1 MRRRTLDNN
10 RQVTKHAVFRSLHTW
25 QRALRGTW
33 DICNGFSPADLR
45 SEHRNIRPLS
55 REVPVPP
62 DPARRVSAAPA
73 PKPPPRTRKSGENGA
88 LRLQVR
94 LLHPTTGS
102 KSRPFCNSDRDVST
116 VQHSMDAYG
125 CLWTSPIRVGVDN
138 VFPAVRPLARI
149 LPGEFDAIH
158 CLLRG

>member
-1 MRRRTLDNN
+1 MSFDSTCNRVEHCLRRRTLDNN
-10 RQVTKHAVFRSLHTW
+10 RQVTKHAVFRSLHIW

-33 DICNGFSPADLR
+33 DICNGFSPTDLR

-55 REVPVPP
+55 REVHVRP

-125 CLWTSPIRVGVDN
+125 RRPYASGLMTCPCSALVGSN
-138 VFPAVRPLARI
+138 SSW
-149 LPGEFDAIH
+149 
-158 CLLRG
+158 